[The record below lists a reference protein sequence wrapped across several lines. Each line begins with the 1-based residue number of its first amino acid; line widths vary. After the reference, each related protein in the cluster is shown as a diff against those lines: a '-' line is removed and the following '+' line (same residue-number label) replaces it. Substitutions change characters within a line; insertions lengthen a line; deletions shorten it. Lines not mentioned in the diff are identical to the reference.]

1 MRRFS
6 RFRNDALALLLLL
19 GLALAWFAPVLFPGI
34 TQASL
39 LPYDNLY
46 TFAPWRALQP
56 DLTPHNDL
64 LADLV
69 LENAVWKQHIRETLA
84 QGEIP
89 LWNPKILTGLPFLA
103 AGQASVFY
111 PLNVLFYVL
120 PLEWA
125 FGWFTALQVALA
137 GINMYLFGRV
147 LGLRRI
153 PALYAGVVYM
163 FSGFLI
169 VSVVFTMFLA
179 AVPWL
184 PLLLA
189 VIEFII
195 RKQEEKGVASFNP
208 IPYVV
213 VGAGIIGLV
222 VLAGHPEL
230 IYYTMIVAGAYTF
243 CRLVAAYVRL
253 RRRSPA
259 PGAPPRTPVT
269 RILKLAGWLLAMA
282 VLGVALGAIQLIPL
296 VELLPL
302 NFRAGSASLAQVQEW
317 AWPSRHVLTFWLPNI
332 FGSPSHHVWFDLWT
346 RQWTPATVNALGEQT
361 RTIFWGIKNYVE
373 GGNYLGI
380 ATWLLALYAI
390 WGAIRGEKTG
400 SETGL
405 LQVWGAA
412 DLPGRG
418 QAPAA
423 YPVIGADPFQ
433 EGRAEAAAIACPQ
446 REVRLPQTSNVKRQT
461 SGDSQF
467 TIPNFSFTT
476 WFFAALALLSLL
488 FAFGTPLYALLYY
501 GLPGWNQ
508 LHSPFR
514 WVFPFTLSM
523 A

>member
-1 MRRFS
+1 MPWRCSCCWGWRWPGLRRCC
-6 RFRNDALALLLLL
+6 
-19 GLALAWFAPVLFPGI
+19 FPGL

-56 DLTPHNDL
+56 GLTPHNDL

-147 LGLRRI
+147 LGLRRM

-189 VIEFII
+189 VIEYII

-208 IPYVV
+208 IPYVA
-213 VGAGIIGLV
+213 VGAAIIGLV

-230 IYYTMIVAGAYTF
+230 IYYTMLVAGAYTF
-243 CRLVAAYVRL
+243 CRLLAAYVRL
-253 RRRSPA
+253 RRRVAGCRRNPA
-259 PGAPPRTPVT
+259 HPGDAHPQAGRLAAGDGRAGHRVGRGAVDPAGGTAAAQLPR
-269 RILKLAGWLLAMA
+269 R
-282 VLGVALGAIQLIPL
+282 LGVAGTGAGMGLAVAP
-296 VELLPL
+296 
-302 NFRAGSASLAQVQEW
+302 RA
-317 AWPSRHVLTFWLPNI
+317 H
-332 FGSPSHHVWFDLWT
+332 
-346 RQWTPATVNALGEQT
+346 
-361 RTIFWGIKNYVE
+361 
-373 GGNYLGI
+373 
-380 ATWLLALYAI
+380 LLAAQHLWQPQPPRLVRHLDAPVDA
-390 WGAIRGEKTG
+390 GHR
-400 SETGL
+400 
-405 LQVWGAA
+405 QR
-412 DLPGRG
+412 PGR
-418 QAPAA
+418 
-423 YPVIGADPFQ
+423 ADPHHLLGHQ
-433 EGRAEAAAIACPQ
+433 ELCRRRQLSGRGDLAAGVVCDLGRNQ
-446 REVRLPQTSNVKRQT
+446 RQEIVNC
-461 SGDSQF
+461 
-467 TIPNFSFTT
+467 
-476 WFFAALALLSLL
+476 
-488 FAFGTPLYALLYY
+488 
-501 GLPGWNQ
+501 
-508 LHSPFR
+508 
-514 WVFPFTLSM
+514 
-523 A
+523 